1 MILNILLTLFL
12 VFLNGFFVAAEFAIV
27 KVRMSQIELHAR
39 SGNFIA
45 IIARHILTQLDAYLS
60 ATQLGITIASLGLG
74 WIGEKVVAEII
85 LGFMGVVG
93 IQILPET
100 AHTISVPL
108 AFGLITVMH
117 IVFGE
122 LVPKSLAIQRAERVT
137 LIVALPM
144 RGFYLLFK
152 PFIWALN
159 GFANVVLKQL
169 RIMPAHEQEL
179 HSSDE
184 IRYLLEESSK
194 SGMIETAEH
203 ELLENVFEFRETT
216 ANQIMVPRNR
226 VVALEVSMKGRQIVD
241 KVIEEGYSRMPVYKG
256 GIDNIQGVVYAKDL
270 ITMMN
275 HPDLII
281 LHDVLRPAYFVRETE
296 KIHRLLRNMQKQ
308 KAHLAVVIDE
318 FGGTAG
324 ILTLENIMEELVGD
338 IQDEYD
344 EEAPILK
351 ANAENEWLIEASAS
365 ITEINEFLPFPLP
378 EAEEYETIGG
388 FINRLTGKIPET
400 NEVIR
405 LNEYDCLIVKSTRR
419 RVETVKLQL
428 YSDNKPSDHQAN

>member
-1 MILNILLTLFL
+1 
-12 VFLNGFFVAAEFAIV
+12 
-27 KVRMSQIELHAR
+27 
-39 SGNFIA
+39 
-45 IIARHILTQLDAYLS
+45 
-60 ATQLGITIASLGLG
+60 
-74 WIGEKVVAEII
+74 
-85 LGFMGVVG
+85 
-93 IQILPET
+93 
-100 AHTISVPL
+100 
-108 AFGLITVMH
+108 
-117 IVFGE
+117 
-122 LVPKSLAIQRAERVT
+122 
-137 LIVALPM
+137 M

-159 GFANVVLKQL
+159 GFANLVLKQL
-169 RIMPAHEQEL
+169 RIMPAREQEL

-256 GIDNIQGVVYAKDL
+256 TIDNIQGVVYAKDL

-281 LHDVLRPAYFVRETE
+281 LQDVLRPAYFVRETE
-296 KIHRLLRNMQKQ
+296 KIHKLLRNMQKQ
-308 KAHLAVVIDE
+308 KAHLAVIIDE

-324 ILTLENIMEELVGD
+324 ILTLEDIMEELVGE

-344 EEAPILK
+344 EEAPIIK
-351 ANAENEWLIEASAS
+351 ANAENEWVIEASAS
-365 ITEINEFLPFPLP
+365 ITDVNEFLPFPLP
-378 EAEEYETIGG
+378 EAEEYETVGG

-400 NEVIR
+400 NEVLR
-405 LNEYDCLIVKSTRR
+405 LNEYECFIIRSSRR

-428 YSDNKPSDHQAN
+428 YSDKKISDERISP